1 MAVNFGRLGTVTFG
15 RNTSIVCTPES
26 QIVAPADVTPNAV
39 NWPNPADGGA
49 GTTTTIG
56 QQITGINTTITLQID
71 WTGTNAVA
79 ALQGL
84 YIAVNTSNT
93 YGGTIYTVQ
102 NSIGASTTG
111 TYSFTVNPNEW
122 VFFRVT
128 TSDSITR
135 NLTIK
140 NTSDGGVTL
149 DTVTLTSSN
158 I

>member
-15 RNTSIVCTPES
+15 RNANIICTPET
-26 QIVAPADVTPNAV
+26 QIFIPADVTPNAV
-39 NWPNPADGGA
+39 NWNNVNSSSP
-49 GTTTTIG
+49 GTTNG
-56 QQITGINTTITLQID
+56 QQITGISTSITLRID
-71 WTGTNAVA
+71 WTGTNASG

-102 NSIGASTTG
+102 NSIDASTTG
-111 TYSFTVNPNEW
+111 NYSFTVNPNEW

-128 TSDSITR
+128 TSNSITR
-135 NLTIK
+135 NLTIT

-149 DTVTLTSSN
+149 DTVSLTAAD